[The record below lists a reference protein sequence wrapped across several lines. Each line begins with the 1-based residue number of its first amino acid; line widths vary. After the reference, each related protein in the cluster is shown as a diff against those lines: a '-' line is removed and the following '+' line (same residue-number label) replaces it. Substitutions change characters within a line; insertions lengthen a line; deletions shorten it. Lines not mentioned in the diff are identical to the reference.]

1 MFADQW
7 RTLHLSR
14 ALSLTTRPIILLVD
28 PTRGMSPAQKD
39 LLFQFMRECL
49 CEDQVVALVTT
60 DSSVGPLA
68 DHVVTLKDFQSS
80 LPTSSDRSLHGTE
93 GSV

>member
-1 MFADQW
+1 VFADQW

-39 LLFQFMRECL
+39 LLFQFLRECL
-49 CEDQVVALVTT
+49 REDQIVALVTT

-80 LPTSSDRSLHGTE
+80 FPTSSDQIHGGTE
-93 GSV
+93 GNI

>member
-1 MFADQW
+1 VFADQW

-39 LLFQFMRECL
+39 LLFQFLRECL
-49 CEDQVVALVTT
+49 RADQVVALVTA
-60 DSSVGPLA
+60 DSSVGPSA
-68 DHVVTLKDFQSS
+68 DHVVSLRDIWSSNAASTDQS
-80 LPTSSDRSLHGTE
+80 RSATE
-93 GSV
+93 GSI